1 MVNKPKIGR
10 EIKKP
15 VELYHQNCVLKATVM
30 QNRRDRLNGPQRSKA
45 MSERKKKSR
54 ELIKKKVLEE
64 AAKEKRNE
72 EKRVKKEKYI
82 LKKTLALREKVKEK
96 KRVSDAKVQ
105 VKKKN

>member
-1 MVNKPKIGR
+1 MTHQICTIDLFCRIYHSKIGR

-54 ELIKKKVLEE
+54 ELTKKKMLEE

-72 EKRVKKEKYI
+72 EMRVKKEREI
-82 LKKTLALREKVKEK
+82 MRGSLRTFPV
-96 KRVSDAKVQ
+96 
-105 VKKKN
+105 

>member
-1 MVNKPKIGR
+1 MVNKTKIGR

-54 ELIKKKVLEE
+54 ELT
-64 AAKEKRNE
+64 KRKSLRRQQRRKGT
-72 EKRVKKEKYI
+72 KR
-82 LKKTLALREKVKEK
+82 RG
-96 KRVSDAKVQ
+96 
-105 VKKKN
+105 

>member
-1 MVNKPKIGR
+1 MVNKTKIGR

-54 ELIKKKVLEE
+54 ELTKKKELEE

-72 EKRVKKEKYI
+72 EKRVKKEKDI
-82 LKKTLALREKVKEK
+82 LKKTLALKEK
-96 KRVSDAKVQ
+96 MKEKRMGNDAKV
-105 VKKKN
+105 KY

>member
-45 MSERKKKSR
+45 MSERKKNGR
-54 ELIKKKVLEE
+54 ELTKKKVLEE
-64 AAKEKRNE
+64 AAKEKSLR
-72 EKRVKKEKYI
+72 
-82 LKKTLALREKVKEK
+82 LTMTLTSHSPRRRDQATGLLGPAGCLSWLFVMISR
-96 KRVSDAKVQ
+96 
-105 VKKKN
+105 